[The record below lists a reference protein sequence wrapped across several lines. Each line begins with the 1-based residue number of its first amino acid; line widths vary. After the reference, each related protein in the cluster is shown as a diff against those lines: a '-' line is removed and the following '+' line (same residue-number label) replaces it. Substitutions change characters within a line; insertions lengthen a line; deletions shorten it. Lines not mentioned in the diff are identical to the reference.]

1 MPEAGSLRRRL
12 FAWLIGPMIAL
23 AVISTLAAYG
33 TAYRFANQVYDR
45 WISDTAM
52 ALSRLVRSDGEQYRM
67 DLPPAA
73 LTMLAADQRDRI
85 YYKVSTNSGAFIAGH
100 RGLPSPPSKLA
111 KGAEPFCYDGVFNSE
126 PVRVASYRTASGTQV
141 QVAET
146 TRKRDTLALEIV
158 AGMLVPLAAAIVL
171 AAWGLWAGVT
181 RGLQPLTEVAAEI
194 RNRSAA
200 DMRPIDEAASPLE
213 MRPIAHAL
221 NGLLARLDHVLA
233 AQRRFVADAAHQ
245 LRTPVTGLKTQA
257 ELALR
262 ATDPQAARASLVRIV
277 EATDRAA
284 HLVNQLLSLAR
295 AEPETGGRLDLVPLD
310 LEHLMREV
318 TADWIPRAL
327 EKGID
332 LGFAS
337 IATPAPI
344 NGEPTLLRELTSNL
358 IDNALTYCPRGSEV
372 TVSVLAHGNDV
383 ELVVEDNGPGVPEAD
398 RARVF
403 ERFHRVLGSGQ
414 PGSGLGLSI
423 VREIARA
430 HGGEARLDDAA
441 DATGTRV
448 RVTLPIAA

>member
-1 MPEAGSLRRRL
+1 MTEAGSLRRRL
-12 FAWLIGPMIAL
+12 FTWLIGPMVAL
-23 AVISTLAAYG
+23 ALISTLAAYG
-33 TAYRFANQVYDR
+33 TAFRFANQVYDR
-45 WISDTAM
+45 WISDTAV
-52 ALSRLVRSDGEQYRM
+52 ALSRLVRRDGEQVTV
-67 DLPPAA
+67 DLPAAA
-73 LTMLAADQRDRI
+73 LTMLASDQRDRI
-85 YYKVSTNSGAFIAGH
+85 YYKISTAGGAFIAGH
-100 RGLPSPPSKLA
+100 RGLPSLP
-111 KGAEPFCYDGVFNSE
+111 GTTRTGTEPFCHDGIFNSE
-126 PVRVASYRTASGTQV
+126 PVRVASFRMTDGTQV

-158 AGMLVPLAAAIVL
+158 AGMLLPLAAAIAL
-171 AAWGLWAGVT
+171 ATWGLWTGVT
-181 RGLQPLTEVAAEI
+181 RGLRPLTDLAAQI

-221 NGLLARLDHVLA
+221 NGLLERLDQVLA

-262 ATDPQAARASLVRIV
+262 STDPDAVRASLTHIV
-277 EATDRAA
+277 AATDRAT
-284 HLVNQLLSLAR
+284 HLVNQLLALAR
-295 AEPETGGRLDLVPLD
+295 AEPETGNQLVLMPLD
-310 LEHLMREV
+310 LEPLMREV
-318 TADWIPRAL
+318 TADWIPKAL

-337 IATPAPI
+337 GDAPARI
-344 NGEPTLLRELTSNL
+344 HGESTLLRELAGNL

-372 TVSVLAHGNDV
+372 TLSVTVKADAV
-383 ELVVEDNGPGVPEAD
+383 ELAVEDNGPGIPAAD
-398 RARVF
+398 RSRVF

-430 HGGEARLDDAA
+430 HGGEATLDDRPA
-441 DATGTRV
+441 GTRV
-448 RVTLPIAA
+448 QVTIPILD

>member
-1 MPEAGSLRRRL
+1 MAEIGSLRRRL
-12 FAWLIGPMIAL
+12 FAWLIGPMVAL

-33 TAYRFANQVYDR
+33 TAFRFANQVYDR
-45 WISDTAM
+45 SISDTAM
-52 ALSRLVRSDGEQYRM
+52 ALSRLVHVDAERVRV
-67 DLPPAA
+67 DLPLAA
-73 LTMLAADQRDRI
+73 LTMLAADERDRI
-85 YYKVSTNSGAFIAGH
+85 YYKISAAGGGFIAGH
-100 RGLPSPPSKLA
+100 RGLPAPPTAPLRN
-111 KGAEPFCYDGVFNSE
+111 AEPFCYDGMFNSE
-126 PVRVASYRTASGTQV
+126 PVRVASYRSAAGHQIL
-141 QVAET
+141 VAET
-146 TRKRDTLALEIV
+146 TRKRDTLVLEIV
-158 AGMLVPLAAAIVL
+158 AGMLLPLAAAIAI

-181 RGLQPLTEVAAEI
+181 RGLQPLTDVAAEI

-200 DMRPIDEAASPLE
+200 DMSPIDEAASPLE
-213 MRPIAHAL
+213 MRPILHAL

-262 ATDPQAARASLVRIV
+262 ATDPDAAKVSLAYII

-295 AEPETGGRLDLVPLD
+295 AEPETGSRLDLVSLD
-310 LEHLMREV
+310 LDRLMREV
-318 TADWIPRAL
+318 TSDWIPRAL

-337 IATPAPI
+337 SATPALI
-344 NGEPTLLRELTSNL
+344 DGEPMLLRELAGNL

-372 TVSVLAHGNDV
+372 TVSIATTAGEVVLAVD
-383 ELVVEDNGPGVPEAD
+383 DNGPGVPLAE

-423 VREIARA
+423 VREIAHA
-430 HGGEARLDDAA
+430 HNGTACLDDTPAA
-441 DATGTRV
+441 GTRV
-448 RVTLPIAA
+448 RVTFPIRD

>member
-1 MPEAGSLRRRL
+1 MAEAGSLRRRL

-33 TAYRFANQVYDR
+33 TAFRFANQVYDR

-52 ALSRLVRSDGEQYRM
+52 ALSRLVHNSGEQYRV

-73 LTMLAADQRDRI
+73 LTMLASDQRDRI
-85 YYKVSTNSGAFIAGH
+85 YYKISTNDGAFIAGH
-100 RGLPSPPSKLA
+100 RGLPSPPGSLA
-111 KGAEPFCYDGVFNSE
+111 KGSEPFCYDGVFNSE
-126 PVRVASYRTASGTQV
+126 PVRVASYRTAAGIQV

-181 RGLQPLTEVAAEI
+181 RGLRPLTEVAAEI

-221 NGLLARLDHVLA
+221 NGLLVRLDQVLA

-262 ATDPQAARASLVRIV
+262 ATDPEAARASLLHMV

-295 AEPETGGRLDLVPLD
+295 AEPETGNRLDLVPLD
-310 LEHLMREV
+310 LERLMREV

-344 NGEPTLLRELTSNL
+344 VGEPTLLRELTGNL

-372 TVSVLAHGNDV
+372 TVSVSSNRTEAVLT
-383 ELVVEDNGPGVPEAD
+383 VEDNGPGVPESD

-403 ERFHRVLGSGQ
+403 ERFHRVLGTGQ

-430 HGGEARLDDAA
+430 HGGEAGLDDTVG
-441 DATGTRV
+441 ATGTRV
-448 RVTLPIAA
+448 RVTFPITV